1 VLYITNSIPDCCYY
15 DKAIVYFADSYIRQ
29 DLSQGVTMASIIVT
43 SGEQKGEYLPL
54 GRRTNVI
61 GRAEALP
68 MQILDDKVSR
78 KHLRILYDENT
89 NEHSAEDMNSKHGVI
104 INDRKITDITKLT
117 EGDRIRIG
125 QTTLIYTEKD
135 FDDRESALSHFKK
148 IGERQ
153 RPTMIE

>member
-1 VLYITNSIPDCCYY
+1 
-15 DKAIVYFADSYIRQ
+15 
-29 DLSQGVTMASIIVT
+29 MASIIVI

-68 MQILDDKVSR
+68 MQILDDMVSR
-78 KHLRILYDENT
+78 KHLRIWYDENT

-104 INDRKITDITKLT
+104 INNRKITEQTTLR
-117 EGDRIRIG
+117 EGDQIRIG
-125 QTTLIYTEKD
+125 QTTLLFTEKD
-135 FDDRESALSHFKK
+135 FDDRESALEHYKK
-148 IGERQ
+148 AGERQ

>member
-1 VLYITNSIPDCCYY
+1 
-15 DKAIVYFADSYIRQ
+15 
-29 DLSQGVTMASIIVT
+29 MASIIVT

-68 MQILDDKVSR
+68 MQILDDMVSR
-78 KHLRILYDENT
+78 KHLRIWYDENT
-89 NEHSAEDMNSKHGVI
+89 NEHTAEDMKSKHGVI
-104 INDRKITDITKLT
+104 INNKKINEITTLK
-117 EGDRIRIG
+117 EGDQIRIG
-125 QTTLIYTEKD
+125 QTTLLYTEKD

>member
-1 VLYITNSIPDCCYY
+1 
-15 DKAIVYFADSYIRQ
+15 
-29 DLSQGVTMASIIVT
+29 MASIIVT

-68 MQILDDKVSR
+68 MQILDDIVSR
-78 KHLRILYDENT
+78 KHLRIWYDENA

-104 INDRKITDITKLT
+104 INNKKINEITTLK
-117 EGDRIRIG
+117 EGDQIRIG
-125 QTTLIYTEKD
+125 QTTLLFTDKD
-135 FDDRESALSHFKK
+135 FDDSESALSHFKK
-148 IGERQ
+148 VGERQ